1 MVQVQSFPVSSFRL
15 MSSALRAGVFLVA
28 QVAIGALLLLVAG
41 MAALMTALAGV
52 TLAAAALAI
61 RFAASPRTR
70 ASAPVTDTSSVTLE
84 ARRTPRGWTVE

>member
-1 MVQVQSFPVSSFRL
+1 MVQVQSSPVSSFRYL
-15 MSSALRAGVFLVA
+15 SSALRTGAVLVA
-28 QVAIGALLLLVAG
+28 QVVIGALLLIVAG

-61 RFAASPRTR
+61 RFAARPHTQ
-70 ASAPVTDTSSVTLE
+70 APAPVADGSSVTLE